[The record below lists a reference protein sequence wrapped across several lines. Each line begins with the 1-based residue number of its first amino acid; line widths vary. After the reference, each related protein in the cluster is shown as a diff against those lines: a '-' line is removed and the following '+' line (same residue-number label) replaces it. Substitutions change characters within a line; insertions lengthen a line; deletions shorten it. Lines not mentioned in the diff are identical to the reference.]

1 MEYVIKGGYEMA
13 AIFTTE
19 FGNVIIDDEVIAKV
33 AGLAAL
39 ECYGVVGMASI
50 NVKDGLVQLLLGE
63 NLTKGIKVRTVEDQT
78 TIEFHII
85 GEYGTNISVIAD
97 NLISNVKYAVKNML
111 GLELAD
117 VSVYVEGIRTENQEK
132 E

>member
-1 MEYVIKGGYEMA
+1 MA

-63 NLTKGIKVRTVEDQT
+63 NLTKGIKVRTVEGQT
-78 TIEFHII
+78 TIELHII
-85 GEYGTNISVIAD
+85 VEYGTNISVIAD

>member
-1 MEYVIKGGYEMA
+1 MA

-19 FGNVIIDDEVIAKV
+19 LGNVIIDDEVIAKV

-85 GEYGTNISVIAD
+85 VEYGTNISVIAD

>member
-1 MEYVIKGGYEMA
+1 MA
-13 AIFTTE
+13 ALFTTE

-63 NLTKGIKVRTVEDQT
+63 NLTKGIKVRTVEGQT

-85 GEYGTNISVIAD
+85 VEYGTNISVIAD
-97 NLISNVKYAVKNML
+97 NLISNVKYKVEEVTGIQVDKINIL
-111 GLELAD
+111 
-117 VSVYVEGIRTENQEK
+117 VEGVRVID
-132 E
+132 

>member
-1 MEYVIKGGYEMA
+1 MA
-13 AIFTTE
+13 ARYATE

-50 NVKDGLVQLLLGE
+50 NMKDGLVQLLLGE
-63 NLTKGIKVRTVEDQT
+63 SLTKGIKVNTEEDEI

-85 GEYGTNISVIAD
+85 VEYGTNISAIAD
-97 NLISNVKYAVKNML
+97 NLISNVKYRVKDML
-111 GLELAD
+111 GLSVTD
-117 VSVYVEGIRTENQEK
+117 VSVYVEGIRTDDAEK
-132 E
+132 A

>member
-1 MEYVIKGGYEMA
+1 MA

-19 FGNVIIDDEVIAKV
+19 LGNVIIDDEVIAKV

-63 NLTKGIKVRTVEDQT
+63 NLTKGIKVRTVEAQT

-85 GEYGTNISVIAD
+85 VEYGTNISVIAD

-132 E
+132 A

>member
-1 MEYVIKGGYEMA
+1 MIIKGGYEMA

-85 GEYGTNISVIAD
+85 VEYGTNISVIAD

>member
-1 MEYVIKGGYEMA
+1 MA

-19 FGNVIIDDEVIAKV
+19 LGNVIIDDEVIAKV

-63 NLTKGIKVRTVEDQT
+63 NLTKGIKVKTVESQT

-85 GEYGTNISVIAD
+85 VEYGTNISVIAD

>member
-1 MEYVIKGGYEMA
+1 MA
-13 AIFTTE
+13 ALFTTE

-63 NLTKGIKVRTVEDQT
+63 NLTKGIKVRTVEGQT

-85 GEYGTNISVIAD
+85 VEYGVNIKAICDSIVHNVEYKIEKNVGLKVKRVDVVVESVR
-97 NLISNVKYAVKNML
+97 V
-111 GLELAD
+111 GE
-117 VSVYVEGIRTENQEK
+117 
-132 E
+132 

>member
-1 MEYVIKGGYEMA
+1 MIIKGGYEMA

-19 FGNVIIDDEVIAKV
+19 LGNVIIDDEVIAKV

-63 NLTKGIKVRTVEDQT
+63 NLTKGIKVRTVEGQT

-85 GEYGTNISVIAD
+85 VEYGTNISVIAD

>member
-1 MEYVIKGGYEMA
+1 MA

-19 FGNVIIDDEVIAKV
+19 LGNVIIDDEVIAKV

-50 NVKDGLVQLLLGE
+50 NVKDGLVQLLLCE
-63 NLTKGIKVRTVEDQT
+63 NLTKGIKVRTVEGQT

-85 GEYGTNISVIAD
+85 VEYGTNISVIAD

-132 E
+132 A

>member
-1 MEYVIKGGYEMA
+1 MA

-63 NLTKGIKVRTVEDQT
+63 NLTKGIKVRTVESQT

-85 GEYGTNISVIAD
+85 VEYGTNISVIAD

-132 E
+132 A

>member
-1 MEYVIKGGYEMA
+1 MA

-85 GEYGTNISVIAD
+85 VEYGTNISVIAD

>member
-1 MEYVIKGGYEMA
+1 MA

-19 FGNVIIDDEVIAKV
+19 LGNVIIDDEVIAKV

-63 NLTKGIKVRTVEDQT
+63 NLTKGIKVRTVESQT

-85 GEYGTNISVIAD
+85 VEYGTNISVIAD

-132 E
+132 A